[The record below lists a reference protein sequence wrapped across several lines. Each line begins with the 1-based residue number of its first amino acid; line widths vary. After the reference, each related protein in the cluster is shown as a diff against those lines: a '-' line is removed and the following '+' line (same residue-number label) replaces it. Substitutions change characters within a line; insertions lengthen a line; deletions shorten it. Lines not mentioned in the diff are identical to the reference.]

1 MASFVYV
8 IGTADTKL
16 DELVWLKSRLHAAC
30 VDSHIIDVSTGTPS
44 ELSENSKID
53 ITSSQVAEYHP
64 EGCAAVFCNERGR
77 AVTAMSVALTQFLRS
92 TSEDIA
98 GLIGIGGS
106 GGTALI
112 TTAMKSMPIGIPKL
126 MVSTMASG
134 NVGGYVG
141 GVDIAML
148 YTVTDLSGLNYLSRT
163 ILANAANMMAGAVNH
178 AVAPNRARK
187 PVLGLTMF
195 GLTTPCINQ
204 LVTVLHDRFDPLV
217 FHATGNGGTSME
229 RLVRNGEITGVLDIT
244 LTEVADL
251 LFGGSLACPD
261 TRLDCIAQTKVPWV
275 GSAGALDMVNFSGPD
290 SIPERYAQQRKF
302 VEHNAQVTLMR
313 TTPGENYLLGEWIGR
328 KLNLCNGPVSFLLP
342 EGGFSALDAPGE
354 PFWDPVAR
362 LAFAKGLE
370 STVLQTSRRRI
381 IKTPHHINA
390 PEFAELVIEEFN
402 AVIQHQGT
410 SHHSTQHQ
418 GNFNE

>member
-1 MASFVYV
+1 MSKFVYV

-16 DELVWLKSRLHAAC
+16 DELVWLKSRLHDAG
-30 VDSHIIDVSTGTPS
+30 VDSHIIDVSTGSPS
-44 ELSENSKID
+44 ELSESNKID
-53 ITSSQVAEYHP
+53 ISSPQIAEYHP
-64 EGCAAVFCNERGR
+64 EGSKAVFCNERGR
-77 AVTAMSVALTQFLRS
+77 AVTAMSVALTRFLRS
-92 TSEDIA
+92 TSEDIS

-112 TTAMKSMPIGIPKL
+112 SSAMKSMPIGIPKL

-163 ILANAANMMAGAVNH
+163 ILTNAANMIAGAVNH
-178 AVAPNRARK
+178 VVAPDRAQR

-195 GLTTPCINQ
+195 GVTTPCINQ
-204 LVTVLHDRFDPLV
+204 LIAVLNEQYDPLV

-229 RLVRNGEITGVLDIT
+229 RLVENGEIVGVIDIT

-251 LFGGSLACPD
+251 LFGGVLACPE
-261 TRLDCIAQTKVPWV
+261 TRLDVIAQTEVPWV
-275 GSAGALDMVNFSGPD
+275 GSAGALDMVNFAEPD

-313 TTPGENYLLGEWIGR
+313 TTPEENYQLGVWIGE
-328 KLNLCNGPVSFLLP
+328 KLNQCNGPVSFLLP
-342 EGGFSALDAPGE
+342 EGGFSALDAPGQ
-354 PFWDPVAR
+354 PFYDPDAR
-362 LAFAKGLE
+362 RAFADGLE
-370 STVLQTSRRRI
+370 KTVLQTSRRRI

-390 PEFAELVIEEFN
+390 PEFAALVIEEFN
-402 AVIQHQGT
+402 AVMQHQGT
-410 SHHSTQHQ
+410 SHHSTP
-418 GNFNE
+418 GKL